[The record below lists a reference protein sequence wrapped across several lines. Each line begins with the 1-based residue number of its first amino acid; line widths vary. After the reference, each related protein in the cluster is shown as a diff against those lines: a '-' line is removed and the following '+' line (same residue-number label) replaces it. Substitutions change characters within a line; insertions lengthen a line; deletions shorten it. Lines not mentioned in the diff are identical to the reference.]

1 MIPSQPAAIPLTMA
15 LLAAAGVSQQK
26 PVKEV
31 PLVINYAVKPITLER
46 ATARAHAVVRAR
58 VVGSQFRDLR
68 EPGVPV
74 PNMNTVYALNVVE
87 VLKRDPN
94 LPVPT
99 QVVRSGGDLETDE
112 GIRRYVEDGFPA
124 FQPGEEYL
132 LFLYWNKN
140 LATYQMSF
148 GVDGAYRITPENR
161 LHALGRGVLAQR
173 YTGQDAREVA
183 DRIRE
188 IAAELRAVTPRSR
201 LELLKHLS
209 DALPVGLRQA
219 RHLARRL
226 APRLDRHLIP
236 EQA

>member
-132 LFLYWNKN
+132 LFLYWNEN
-140 LATYQMSF
+140 LATYQMFF
-148 GVDGAYRITPENR
+148 GVTARIASPLRTGSTR
-161 LHALGRGVLAQR
+161 SVVACWHSVTRGRTLVRSLIGFARSLPSCVL
-173 YTGQDAREVA
+173 
-183 DRIRE
+183 
-188 IAAELRAVTPRSR
+188 
-201 LELLKHLS
+201 
-209 DALPVGLRQA
+209 
-219 RHLARRL
+219 
-226 APRLDRHLIP
+226 
-236 EQA
+236 